1 MVLLPPLRMHLLL
14 LLPLVLPLLLLP
26 RPVVPTPTTAAP
38 APVPVAPRPLKGR
51 EPRLFTGST
60 KDVEAF
66 IDEVETNIRLQR
78 MTDDL
83 DKTGYFSTYLK
94 DGNPKSWYYSVKATD
109 MSLLSD
115 YPRFV
120 ASFRSQFSD
129 SNYAATALRQIKA
142 LRQTGSCANYAARFR
157 ELLAHV
163 DFSEQTKLDQFCD
176 GLKSSVRDKIVG
188 VRPKPTAFEAFVT
201 LAIEIDN
208 DLHENE
214 IATRERAGGSRSTAN
229 SSRPNHHLAV
239 SSPPASSSTS
249 DPTPMEVDSLKFRG
263 PLTQD
268 EKDHRR
274 RNNLCLYCGGPGHD
288 SGTCPN
294 KSAKAKKR
302 CRARQA
308 GPAQAGKA

>member
-1 MVLLPPLRMHLLL
+1 MSHDHRSTTPGWGSDAWGNTSSGYSSGFDNGSSQPSGDQQYQQQFQQPPTPSPDAVIHQLFTEVRSEAAATRQFYEAQQNAVLQTLSNMTNVLNTMLNTLNHGFAAAAANAPPPAPAAGPPPAATA
-14 LLPLVLPLLLLP
+14 PL
-26 RPVVPTPTTAAP
+26 VVPTPTTAAP

-142 LRQTGSCANYAARFR
+142 LRQTGSCANYAARFLPR
-157 ELLAHV
+157 WP
-163 DFSEQTKLDQFCD
+163 QIK
-176 GLKSSVRDKIVG
+176 
-188 VRPKPTAFEAFVT
+188 RP
-201 LAIEIDN
+201 
-208 DLHENE
+208 
-214 IATRERAGGSRSTAN
+214 G
-229 SSRPNHHLAV
+229 
-239 SSPPASSSTS
+239 
-249 DPTPMEVDSLKFRG
+249 
-263 PLTQD
+263 
-268 EKDHRR
+268 
-274 RNNLCLYCGGPGHD
+274 
-288 SGTCPN
+288 
-294 KSAKAKKR
+294 
-302 CRARQA
+302 
-308 GPAQAGKA
+308 